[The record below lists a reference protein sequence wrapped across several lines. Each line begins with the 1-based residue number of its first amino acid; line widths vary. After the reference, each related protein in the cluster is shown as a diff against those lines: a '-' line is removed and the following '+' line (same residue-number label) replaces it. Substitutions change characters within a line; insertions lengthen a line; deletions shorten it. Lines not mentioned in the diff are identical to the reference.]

1 MHYRSKLRFRR
12 FLRRFLHQ
20 DDPPERLARGLAAG
34 MASALLPVA
43 QLRIFVSLLFAWF
56 VRGNKA
62 VAILPQFISSQF
74 SLTLIAFQLWLGG
87 KVWRGSTHDHA
98 LMLSAARRISEVW
111 DWSDPHRSVKRL
123 ASVLRPLPQGVR
135 F

>member
-43 QLRIFVSLLFAWF
+43 QLRILVSLLFAWV

-62 VAILPQFISSQF
+62 VALRPKFITSHF
-74 SLTLIAFQLWLGG
+74 SLTPIAFQLWRSGEG
-87 KVWRGSTHDHA
+87 WRGKPHDHRT
-98 LMLSAARRISEVW
+98 MSGAAQR
-111 DWSDPHRSVKRL
+111 
-123 ASVLRPLPQGVR
+123 
-135 F
+135 